1 MESTVTSRRTDLGW
15 RLADIAG
22 HLGGNLVGEPETP
35 VASVTIDSR
44 NVDADALFVAIAGEH
59 FDGHDFAAEAMEA
72 GAVAVVVGRARHVE
86 VEPRIEVDDT
96 LEALRSL
103 AVRRRDELEVPVV
116 AITGSTGKTSTK
128 DLIAAGI
135 PGAWASP
142 RSYNNEVGV
151 PLTVLATPMDATA
164 LIVEVGSRGTG
175 HIAWLASAIR
185 PDVAVVTNL
194 GVVHL
199 ETFGSPA
206 GLADAKFEL
215 IESLGS
221 TGTAIIP
228 SDEERLARPIPQH
241 TLTFGPAPA
250 DVEVANVGVDP
261 GGGSRFTLDVGSR
274 SFDVSLA
281 MAGKHQ
287 AYNAAAAVSVAHALE
302 LPIRAFIER
311 MSSAVGSLWRM
322 DVHREGRYTIIND
335 AYNAN
340 PQSVASALETVAH
353 MPGRS
358 LAVLGPM
365 AELGSVCEEEH
376 RAMGHLAASLGF
388 HRVIVVGADHGYV
401 LGAPGIVEHAT
412 DITAAMDT
420 LSGVLESGDV
430 VVVKASR
437 SAGLER
443 LALSLIKESKP

>member
-1 MESTVTSRRTDLGW
+1 MEGTVTSRRTDLGW
-15 RLADIAG
+15 HLGDIAE
-22 HLGGNLVGEPETP
+22 HLGGDLVGDPSLG

-44 NVDADALFVAIAGEH
+44 NVDTGALFVAVAGEH
-59 FDGHDFAAEAMEA
+59 FDGHDFSAGAVEA
-72 GAVAVVVGRARHVE
+72 GAVAVVVGRGRHVE
-86 VEPRIEVDDT
+86 VVPRIEVDDT

-103 AVRRRDELEVPVV
+103 AVRRRDELEIPVV

-135 PGAWASP
+135 PRAWASP

-151 PLTVLATPMDATA
+151 PLTVLATPLDAAA
-164 LIVEVGSRGTG
+164 LVVEVGSRGTG
-175 HIAWLASAIR
+175 HISWLAPAIR

-199 ETFGSPA
+199 ETFGSPE

-221 TGTAIIP
+221 AGTAVLP
-228 SDEERLARPIPQH
+228 SHEDRLARPIPQR
-241 TLTFGPAPA
+241 TITFGSPPA
-250 DVEVANVGVDP
+250 DVEVSQVGVDVD
-261 GGGSRFTLDVGSR
+261 GGSRFTLTIGSR

-281 MAGKHQ
+281 MAGTHQ
-287 AYNAAAAVSVAHALE
+287 AYNAAAAVSVARALD
-302 LPIRAFIER
+302 LPIESFIEGMR
-311 MSSAVGSLWRM
+311 GAVGSLWRM
-322 DVHREGRYTIIND
+322 DVHREGRYTVVND

-340 PQSVASALETVAH
+340 PQSVAAALETVAH

-358 LAVLGPM
+358 IAVLGPM
-365 AELGSVCEEEH
+365 AELGNVCEEEH
-376 RAMGHLAASLGF
+376 RAMGRLAASLGF
-388 HRVIVVGADHGYV
+388 HRVIVVGADHGYA
-401 LGAPGIVEHAT
+401 LGAPDIVEHAT
-412 DITAAMDT
+412 DTTAAMDI

-443 LALSLIKESKP
+443 LALALIKESTP

>member
-1 MESTVTSRRTDLGW
+1 MGSTVTSRWIDLGW
-15 RLADIAG
+15 RLGDVAEC
-22 HLGGNLVGEPETP
+22 LGGQLIGDPQIS

-44 NVDADALFVAIAGEH
+44 NVAEGAIFVAISGER
-59 FDGHDFAAEAMEA
+59 FDGHDFARDARGA
-72 GAVAVVVGRARHVE
+72 GAVAVVVGRDENVRI
-86 VEPRIEVDDT
+86 EPRIEVDDT
-96 LEALRSL
+96 LEALKSL
-103 AVRRRDELEVPVV
+103 AVRRRDELEIPVV
-116 AITGSTGKTSTK
+116 GITGSTGKTSTK
-128 DLIAAGI
+128 DLIATGI

-151 PLTVLATPMDATA
+151 PLTVLGTPQDATA
-164 LIVEVGSRGTG
+164 LIVEVGSRGSG
-175 HIAWLASAIR
+175 HIRWLAPVVR

-199 ETFGSPA
+199 ETFGSRD

-215 IESLGS
+215 IESLGPS
-221 TGTAIIP
+221 GTAVLP
-228 SDEERLARPIPQH
+228 SDEERLARPIPQR
-241 TLTFGPAPA
+241 TITFGPPPSG
-250 DVEVANVGVDP
+250 VAVSNVRV
-261 GGGSRFTLDVGSR
+261 GSDGASLFTLDVGGR

-281 MAGKHQ
+281 MAGTHQ
-287 AYNAAAAVSVAHALE
+287 AFNAAAAVAVARALD
-302 LPIRAFIER
+302 LPLEPFIER
-311 MSSAVGSLWRM
+311 MSDAVGSLWRM

-340 PQSVASALETVAH
+340 PQSVSAALETVAH

-358 LAVLGPM
+358 IAVLGPM

-376 RAMGHLAASLGF
+376 RAMGRLAASLGF
-388 HRVIVVGADHGYV
+388 HRVVVVGADHGYV
-401 LGAPGIVEHAT
+401 LGAPDIVEHAT
-412 DITAAMDT
+412 DTDEAMDI

-443 LALSLIKESKP
+443 LALSLIKESTP

>member
-1 MESTVTSRRTDLGW
+1 MISRRTDLRW
-15 RLADIAG
+15 CLRDVAE
-22 HLGGNLVGEPETP
+22 HLGGDLVGDPRIR

-44 NVDADALFVAIAGEH
+44 NVDVGALFVAIAGEH
-59 FDGHDFAAEAMEA
+59 FDGHNFASDSVGA
-72 GAVAVVVGRARHVE
+72 GAVAVVVRRGRHVE

-103 AVRRRDELEVPVV
+103 AVRRRDELGIPVV
-116 AITGSTGKTSTK
+116 AVTGSTGKTSTK

-151 PLTVLATPMDATA
+151 PLTVLATPIDATA
-164 LIVEVGSRGTG
+164 LIVEVGSRGAG
-175 HIAWLASAIR
+175 HIAWLAPAIR

-199 ETFGSPA
+199 ETFGSPE
-206 GLADAKFEL
+206 GLANAKFEL
-215 IESLGS
+215 IESLRPA
-221 TGTAIIP
+221 GTAVLP
-228 SDEERLARPIPQH
+228 SNEERLARPIPQR
-241 TLTFGPAPA
+241 TITFGSPPC
-250 DVEVANVGVDP
+250 DVEVSQVGVDAD
-261 GGGSRFTLDVGSR
+261 GGSRFTLDVGSR

-281 MAGKHQ
+281 MAGTHQ
-287 AYNAAAAVSVAHALE
+287 AYNAAAAVSVARALD
-302 LPIRAFIER
+302 LPVESFIEG
-311 MSSAVGSLWRM
+311 MCSAVGSLWRM
-322 DVHREGRYTIIND
+322 DVHREGRYTVVND

-340 PQSVASALETVAH
+340 PQSVAAALETVAH

-358 LAVLGPM
+358 IAVLGPM

-376 RAMGHLAASLGF
+376 RAMGRLAASLGF
-388 HRVIVVGADHGYV
+388 HKVIVVGADHGYG
-401 LGAPGIVEHAT
+401 LGAPDVVVYAT
-412 DITAAMDT
+412 DTAAAMDT

-443 LALSLIKESKP
+443 LALALIKESTP